1 MYDDRLKMKR
11 LSTGVRRVVCCAA
24 VTFAGAAALPNELG
38 ATTTQSFVQS
48 TVEDFEEGEVTGTLV
63 TPPGQVEPGFQIKR
77 FAADSAFLWSSA
89 LSTDGKTAF
98 FGGGDPGRVFSV
110 DSAGGTPKVLAE
122 LPEPWVTALV
132 MHGSD
137 NLLAA
142 TTPGAK
148 LYSIS
153 IKTGKWKEVAHL
165 DTEHIWSLVHD
176 QATHIS
182 YAATGVTGKIVVID
196 AQFKVK
202 VLWSADDQ
210 HVVSL
215 VSDGHGGLLA
225 GSAEKAILFRISA
238 SGQARAL
245 ADFESQEVRAIAT
258 VGELI
263 YVAVNNFEGGESDEK
278 SPSKEKGAKGIALV
292 TGGNSP
298 AAPGKLPR
306 PGAPKAKGA
315 VYRIDADGSI
325 ESVLSLSQGYFT
337 SLLADKAGNVYS
349 AAGSEGKVYRIDPQ
363 RNTSLVL
370 DLAERQALT
379 LLPSSLS
386 TGFLVG
392 SGDAGAVFAVGPA
405 TASQAG
411 YLSKVFDGT
420 RFAKWGQLRYGSNAA
435 LAFETRSGN
444 TAKPDATWSAWAPL
458 AASKFSA
465 SQGEGRIASAAAR
478 YLQYRLNLPAKSVLR
493 DVSLAYRPQNLR
505 ARISDLTLADP
516 PSTTSEKREHSA
528 LLKLRFKVENAD
540 NDSLSYHLSYKREAD
555 PLWRSLVPG
564 DEPVTK
570 AEYDWPTDTVP
581 DGNYVVRAVVSDAP
595 SVSQNDA
602 LDFTYISAPVLVDN
616 GRPSFNALTSAAPTI
631 SGHAVDAASAIS
643 AIDFQVDGGAW
654 HAASPTDGL
663 LDQKDE
669 AFSFRLPQLTAGDHA
684 VAVRTFDAANN
695 LGVAHVVVNI
705 KAP

>member
-1 MYDDRLKMKR
+1 MYDGRLKMKR
-11 LSTGVRRVVCCAA
+11 LSTVVRSVVCCAA
-24 VTFAGAAALPNELG
+24 VVSVGAVALPKQIG

-63 TPPGQVEPGFQIKR
+63 TPPGQVEPGFQSKR
-77 FAADSAFLWSSA
+77 FAVDSAFLWSSA
-89 LSTDGKTAF
+89 ISTDGKTAF
-98 FGGGDPGRVFSV
+98 FGGGDPGRVFAV
-110 DSAGGTPKVLAE
+110 DSAGGTPKLLAE
-122 LPEPWVTALV
+122 LPEPWITALV
-132 MHGSD
+132 VQSPEV
-137 NLLAA
+137 LLAA

-153 IKTGKWKEVAHL
+153 IKSGKWKEVAHL
-165 DTEHIWSLVHD
+165 DTEHIWSLVYD
-176 QATHIS
+176 QSTHLT
-182 YAATGVTGKIVVID
+182 YAATGVTGKVVLID

-210 HVVSL
+210 HLVSL
-215 VSDGHGGLLA
+215 ASDGHGGLLA

-238 SGQARAL
+238 NGQARAL

-258 VGELI
+258 VGEQI
-263 YVAVNNFEGGESDEK
+263 YVAVNNFEGGESDDK
-278 SPSKEKGAKGIALV
+278 SSTKEKGAKGIALV

-315 VYRIDADGSI
+315 VYKIDSDGSI
-325 ESVLSLSQGYFT
+325 ESVLTLSQGYFT
-337 SLLADKAGNVYS
+337 SLLADKAGNVFA

-370 DLAERQALT
+370 DLPERQALT
-379 LLPSSLS
+379 LLPSSLA

-405 TASQAG
+405 AAAQAG

-420 RFAKWGQLRYGSNAA
+420 RFAKWGQLRYGSNSA
-435 LAFETRSGN
+435 LSLETRSGN
-444 TAKPDATWSAWAPL
+444 TAKPDATWSAWASL
-458 AASKFSA
+458 AAPSFA
-465 SQGEGRIASAAAR
+465 ANQGEGRIASVAAR
-478 YLQYRLNLPAKSVLR
+478 YLQYRLNLPMKAVLR
-493 DVSLAYRPQNLR
+493 DVSVAYRPQNLR
-505 ARISDLTLADP
+505 ARISDLTFADP
-516 PSTTSEKREHSA
+516 PSPSTEKREHST

-540 NDSLSYHLSYKREAD
+540 NDSLSYRLSYKREAD
-555 PLWRSLVPG
+555 KLWRSMVPT

-570 AEYDWPTDTVP
+570 AEYDWATDTVP
-581 DGNYVVRAVVSDAP
+581 DGNYIVRAVVSDAP

-602 LDFTYISAPVLVDN
+602 LDFTFISAPVLVDN
-616 GRPSFNALTSAAPTI
+616 GRPTFSNLTSAAPTI
-631 SGHAVDAASAIS
+631 SGRAVDTASAIS
-643 AIDFQVDGGAW
+643 AIDFQVDGGSW

-669 AFSFRLPQLTAGDHA
+669 AFSFRLPQLPAGDHA
-684 VAVRTFDAANN
+684 VAIRSFDAANN
-695 LGVAHVVVNI
+695 LGVVHLMVNI